1 MTGQAA
7 QPEAGERDAHARTLA
22 ALRER
27 VKELDCLYAI
37 TRLSQ
42 RRDLALDELLAGVVA
57 IVARA
62 WQYPEI
68 TRARVLVRGHRAS
81 TPGGRR
87 PVARQV
93 SPVAVAGERIG
104 RLEVAYLEPRPDCG
118 EGPFLPEE
126 RHLLDAVA
134 EHLGRIVAARDAGE
148 RLGLLSREL
157 IRAQEAERQRIAR
170 ELHDNLAQDLSGL
183 RLGLGS
189 LAERLES
196 GDPACLAEAANL
208 ARELGAGL
216 GRAVGAL
223 REVAHD
229 LLPPALAHLGLA
241 ETALRLCEDYSARH
255 GLPIDCFADGLGG
268 EEPDFATGINLYR
281 MLQEA
286 LANACRHAGAGRI
299 TVRLVAS
306 HPDLILRVT
315 DDGRGFDPERRLP
328 EALADRRMGLWS
340 LGERARLLGG
350 RLRVLSRPGRGTTIV
365 AEVPWPGAR
374 P

>member
-1 MTGQAA
+1 MTELPAA
-7 QPEAGERDAHARTLA
+7 RRGDARADHARTLT
-22 ALRER
+22 ALHER

-42 RRDLALDELLAGVVA
+42 RQDLALPELLAGVVG

-68 TRARVLVRGHRAS
+68 TRVRVTVDGRRAAS
-81 TPGGRR
+81 SGTRR

-93 SPVAVAGERIG
+93 SPIVAQGKRVGRI
-104 RLEVAYLEPRPDCG
+104 EVGYLEPRPDCD
-118 EGPFLPEE
+118 EGPFLAEE

-134 EHLGRIVAARDAGE
+134 DHLGRIVAARAAAD
-148 RLGLLSREL
+148 RLRSLSREL
-157 IRAQEAERQRIAR
+157 LRAQETERQRLAR
-170 ELHDNLAQDLSGL
+170 ELHDNVAQDLSGL
-183 RLGLGS
+183 RLGLGA
-189 LAERLES
+189 LADRLEGGGETALS
-196 GDPACLAEAANL
+196 EAAGR

-216 GRAVGAL
+216 GRAVASL

-229 LLPPALAHLGLA
+229 LLPPDLAQLGLA
-241 ETALRLCEDYSARH
+241 ETAVRLCEDYAARH
-255 GLPIDCFADGLGG
+255 DIPVDCFCDGMEADCR
-268 EEPDFATGINLYR
+268 DFETRINVYR

-286 LANACRHAGAGRI
+286 LSNACRHARAHRI

-306 HPDLILRVT
+306 YPNCILRVS
-315 DDGRGFDPERRLP
+315 DDGQGFDPRQRLP

-350 RLRVLSRPGRGTTIV
+350 SLRILSRPGRGTTIV
-365 AEVPWPGAR
+365 AEVPWGEDWR
-374 P
+374 